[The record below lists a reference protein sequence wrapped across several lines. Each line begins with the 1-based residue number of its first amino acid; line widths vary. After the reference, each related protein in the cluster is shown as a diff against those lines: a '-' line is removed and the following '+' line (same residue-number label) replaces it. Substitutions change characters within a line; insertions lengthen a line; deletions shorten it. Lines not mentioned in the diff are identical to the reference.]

1 MAALSKL
8 HWSMN
13 PRKILHS
20 WELRF
25 WRWKWKGE
33 HIFKWE
39 QNLVPLTKGWYGR
52 GGWSFISMLPSWAY
66 PLVSVDWRTQSFH
79 PIKLSAPRQISSFHI
94 NLHLAFLDLLS
105 PAFTLMWS
113 ILSSIY
119 SSNKYHAC
127 TSRLVSQVLIWAR
140 VWWEI
145 CYFWFWYLTSKCKIN
160 K

>member
-1 MAALSKL
+1 MAALSEL

-13 PRKILHS
+13 LRKILHS
-20 WELRF
+20 WELWRWRWNF
-25 WRWKWKGE
+25 WRWRWKGE

-52 GGWSFISMLPSWAY
+52 GGWWFISMLPSWAH
-66 PLVSVDWRTQSFH
+66 PLVSVDLWTQSFH

-94 NLHLAFLDLLS
+94 NLHLTFLDLLS

-119 SSNKYHAC
+119 SSNIHHAH
-127 TSRLVSQVLIWAR
+127 TSRLVSQVLPLP
-140 VWWEI
+140 
-145 CYFWFWYLTSKCKIN
+145 CHLKIN
-160 K
+160 FSPNKISIP

>member
-13 PRKILHS
+13 PRKILNG

-25 WRWKWKGE
+25 WRWRWKGE

-39 QNLVPLTKGWYGR
+39 QNLVPLAKGWYGR
-52 GGWSFISMLPSWAY
+52 GGWWFISMLPSWAY
-66 PLVSVDWRTQSFH
+66 PLVLVDLWTKSFH

-94 NLHLAFLDLLS
+94 NLHLTILDLLS

-119 SSNKYHAC
+119 SSNIHHAH
-127 TSRLVSQVLIWAR
+127 TSRLVS
-140 VWWEI
+140 
-145 CYFWFWYLTSKCKIN
+145 
-160 K
+160 